1 MEYGLPKFNSLI
13 LIVMIILYAS
23 LIGILVPL
31 VSLIQEKQNGIIK
44 NITQRYNQQQ
54 KQQNQLNH
62 IKGMYTFKL
71 YKKIMPKKKSKK
83 LFFLLLFFS
92 FFLKNE

>member
-1 MEYGLPKFNSLI
+1 MNFQKKYTKVVIAIFI
-13 LIVMIILYAS
+13 LNTS

-54 KQQNQLNH
+54 KQQNQLNN
-62 IKGMYTFKL
+62 IKGMYSQD
-71 YKKIMPKKKSKK
+71 PA
-83 LFFLLLFFS
+83 
-92 FFLKNE
+92 